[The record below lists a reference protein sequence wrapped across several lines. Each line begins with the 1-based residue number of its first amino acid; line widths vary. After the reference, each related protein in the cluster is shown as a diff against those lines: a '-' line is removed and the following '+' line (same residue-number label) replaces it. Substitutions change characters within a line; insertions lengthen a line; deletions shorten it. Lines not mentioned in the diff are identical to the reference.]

1 MVVQDAVLQHQVQR
15 GQLLLGRGHQ
25 EEEAGGGVVWYCDAG
40 PGATLSTQIFI
51 YMQIVSYAFV

>member
-1 MVVQDAVLQHQVQR
+1 MVVQDEVLQDQVQR

-25 EEEAGGGVVWYCDAG
+25 EEEAGGGV
-40 PGATLSTQIFI
+40 GARETLSTQIFI